1 MSVWSQGE
9 EDRNVSNLY
18 YNNNDSNNKNNKNKK
33 TARRTYIE
41 EGLEGLEVEV
51 VGEDLDEDLH
61 EVLLRDLVAAV
72 DHLFGD
78 AGQDRLT

>member
-1 MSVWSQGE
+1 
-9 EDRNVSNLY
+9 
-18 YNNNDSNNKNNKNKK
+18 
-33 TARRTYIE
+33 
-41 EGLEGLEVEV
+41 VEV
-51 VGEDLDEDLH
+51 VWEDLDEDLH

>member
-1 MSVWSQGE
+1 MKRIRIRKPLGGS
-9 EDRNVSNLY
+9 
-18 YNNNDSNNKNNKNKK
+18 
-33 TARRTYIE
+33 YIE

-61 EVLLRDLVAAV
+61 EVLLRDLVTAV